1 MKKIVSHIFFVWFAL
16 CFASLFLI
24 LYPFFLIFLSHSIFY
39 PIANFLR
46 KLWAWTVLFLGFSL
60 PYYKKTSRGVGHQ
73 PCIYVANHSSYLDIV
88 AFGLMLPLKS
98 SFMAKAEL
106 AKIPLFG
113 IFFRTVDIAVERQSI
128 RGSHRSFVLASQKLD
143 KGYNIVVFPEGTIS
157 SQAPQMKSFKNG
169 AFKLAIEKGVPIVP
183 VTFYN
188 NFKILPDEKFEFYPQ
203 LLKFKIHRPISTSHL
218 NIEQAD
224 ELKTKI
230 FRIIENDL
238 KSIK

>member
-1 MKKIVSHIFFVWFAL
+1 LKKIVSHIFFVWFAL
-16 CFASLFLI
+16 CFAGLFLAF
-24 LYPFFLIFLSHSIFY
+24 YPLFLIFLAHPFLY
-39 PIANFLR
+39 PVANVLR
-46 KLWAWTVLFLGFSL
+46 KIWAWLVLFLGFSF
-60 PYYKKTSRGVGHQ
+60 PFYKRYKAPVSQ

-88 AFGLMLPLKS
+88 AFGLFFPLKS
-98 SFMAKAEL
+98 CFMAKAEL

-128 RGSHRSFVLASQKLD
+128 RGSHRSFVSAAQRLD
-143 KGYNIVVFPEGTIS
+143 QGYNVIVFPEGTIS
-157 SQAPQMKSFKNG
+157 SHAPQMKSFKNG
-169 AFKLAIEKGVPIVP
+169 AFKLAIEKGVSIVP

-188 NFKILPDEKFEFYPQ
+188 NFKILPNEKFEFYPQ
-203 LLKFKIHRPISTSHL
+203 FLKFKIHRPISTNHL

-230 FRIIENDL
+230 YRIIEDDL